1 MHDVNKANTFELP
14 SLVALT
20 WLLNRYCVD
29 TFFNKYNLL
38 LTATVVVL

>member
-20 WLLNRYCVD
+20 WLLNRYCGR
-29 TFFNKYNLL
+29 YIL
-38 LTATVVVL
+38 